1 MSKGRSYG
9 AGICPHIQEAR
20 SCLTTSGPGA
30 INLITPLQDALKDDI
45 PLVVLTGE
53 VPTYAIGTEA
63 LQEAEVI
70 GITGPCMKWDIRDLA
85 AQINDAF
92 RIVMSG
98 RPGPV
103 LVVLPK
109 YVTSAV
115 LQVPARFITTQC
127 LSKLDNIIL
136 RSDVLKANRSA
147 SIEICADLIKKAQK
161 PALYAD
167 NGVLS
172 CAEARK

>member
-1 MSKGRSYG
+1 MLCTAVLISNLLFRDMSKGRSYG

-92 RIVMSG
+92 RIVSIPSSSS
-98 RPGPV
+98 RA
-103 LVVLPK
+103 
-109 YVTSAV
+109 SAGYFR
-115 LQVPARFITTQC
+115 QGIR
-127 LSKLDNIIL
+127 
-136 RSDVLKANRSA
+136 
-147 SIEICADLIKKAQK
+147 
-161 PALYAD
+161 
-167 NGVLS
+167 
-172 CAEARK
+172 